1 MEKIQISEESQTAYN
16 LFEQELGDETYK
28 EMEETLKEN
37 KQEMD
42 LLRQEFNE
50 MKRYIMSKNSIDHI
64 SEVGSRYSVDIFANQ
79 TDTS

>member
-1 MEKIQISEESQTAYN
+1 MEKIQISEESPTTYN

-50 MKRYIMSKNSIDHI
+50 MKRYIMSTNSIDHN
-64 SEVGSRYSVDIFANQ
+64 SEVGSTYSVDIFANQ
-79 TDTS
+79 TDSS

>member
-1 MEKIQISEESQTAYN
+1 MEKIQISEESPTTYN

-42 LLRQEFNE
+42 LMRQEFNE
-50 MKRYIMSKNSIDHI
+50 MKRYIMSKNSIDHT
-64 SEVGSRYSVDIFANQ
+64 SEVGSTYSVDIFANQ

>member
-1 MEKIQISEESQTAYN
+1 MEKIQISEESPTTYN

-50 MKRYIMSKNSIDHI
+50 MKRYIMSKNSIEHT
-64 SEVGSRYSVDIFANQ
+64 SEVCSTYYLDIFANQ

>member
-1 MEKIQISEESQTAYN
+1 MEKIQISEESPATYN

-28 EMEETLKEN
+28 ENEETLKEN

-50 MKRYIMSKNSIDHI
+50 MKRYIMSKNSIDHT
-64 SEVGSRYSVDIFANQ
+64 SEVGSTYSVDIFASQ
-79 TDTS
+79 THTS

>member
-1 MEKIQISEESQTAYN
+1 MEKIQISEESPTTYN

-37 KQEMD
+37 KQEID

-50 MKRYIMSKNSIDHI
+50 MKRYIMSKNSIDHT
-64 SEVGSRYSVDIFANQ
+64 SEVGSTYSLDIFASQ
-79 TDTS
+79 THTS